1 MENEIQKPQKGF
13 LYVVEKVGN
22 ALPHPAI
29 LFALLALVALV
40 LSAIGYWLGWG
51 GQIPGAYVLNE
62 YGGRV
67 LNEYGEYIPVLAES
81 RNLLSRDGIHW
92 IILSMV
98 TNYTS
103 FAPLGIVMVSLLGI
117 GVAET
122 SGLLKAGINSML
134 VKTPPSMI
142 TIMVVFTGIISSIA
156 SDVGY
161 VLVIPLAGVIFH
173 SLGRH
178 PIAGMAAA
186 FAGVS
191 AGFSA
196 NLIITPLDPMLAGLS
211 TEAARI
217 VDSTYEVMPT
227 ANWFFNAAATI
238 VLSIIGAIVTVK
250 WVEPS
255 LGKYTG
261 SVEREEIVQPTDL
274 ERKGLR
280 RAGWVFLFWFALF
293 IYTLLPE
300 GLLPGTGFL
309 LGDAVVNGEYREW
322 EERLIATPLLRG
334 IVTFLFLMGVSAGAA
349 YGFTVGKFKKA
360 EDIILGMNENFKTL
374 AVYLVLTFFAAQ
386 FVAWFRESNLGMLL
400 AISGA
405 DLLQSMGI
413 GGTAEYAHGDES
425 FSRRAS
431 AIPLILIFTVFTAF
445 LNIFIGSASAKWAIL
460 APVYIPIFMLLGFSP
475 EFAQAVYHAGD
486 NATNIITPLLPYFA
500 LIIVFYQKYD
510 KNAGIGTII
519 ASMLPY
525 AITFFIAWVGLLIG
539 FVLLGIPLG
548 PGVSLF
554 YTM

>member
-1 MENEIQKPQKGF
+1 MENETQKPQKGF

-29 LFALLALVALV
+29 LFALLALAVLV
-40 LSAIGYWLGWG
+40 LSWIGSMLGWSG
-51 GQIPGAYVLNE
+51 VRPGP
-62 YGGRV
+62 
-67 LNEYGEYIPVLAES
+67 YGEIVEPFNLMS
-81 RNLLSRDGIHW
+81 REGIHR
-92 IILSMV
+92 IILQMV
-98 TNYTS
+98 TNYTG

-117 GVAET
+117 GVAES
-122 SGLLKAGINSML
+122 SGLIKAGINSML
-134 VKTPPSMI
+134 VKTPASLI
-142 TIMVVFTGIISSIA
+142 TVMVIFTGIISSIA
-156 SDVGY
+156 SDMGY

-173 SLGRH
+173 SLGRN
-178 PIAGMAAA
+178 PLAGLAAA

-196 NLIITPLDPMLAGLS
+196 NLIITPLDPMLAGIS

-217 VDSTYEVMPT
+217 FDPHFDEVLPT
-227 ANWFFNAAATI
+227 ANYFFNAAATI
-238 VLSIIGAIVTVK
+238 VLCIVGAIVTVK
-250 WVEPS
+250 WVEPR
-255 LGKYTG
+255 LGKYEG
-261 SVEREEIVQPTDL
+261 NVEREAIVQPTDL

-280 RAGWVFLFWFALF
+280 RAGYVFLGWFVIF
-293 IYTLLPE
+293 IYGLLPE
-300 GLLPGTGFL
+300 GLIPGAGMLRGMDGT
-309 LGDAVVNGEYREW
+309 
-322 EERLIATPLLRG
+322 LIQTPLLRG
-334 IVTFLFLMGVSAGAA
+334 IITFLFLMGVSAGAA

-360 EDIILGMNENFKTL
+360 EDIILSMNENFKTL

-386 FVAWFRESNLGMLL
+386 FVAWFRWSELGILL
-400 AISGA
+400 AVGA
-405 DLLQSMGI
+405 GGILSDLEIGI
-413 GGTAEYAHGDES
+413 
-425 FSRRAS
+425 
-431 AIPLILIFTVFTAF
+431 IPLILLFTVFTAF

-460 APVYIPIFMLLGFSP
+460 APVYIPLFMYLGWSP
-475 EFAQAVYHAGD
+475 ELAQAVYHAGD

-548 PGVSLF
+548 PGVSLY